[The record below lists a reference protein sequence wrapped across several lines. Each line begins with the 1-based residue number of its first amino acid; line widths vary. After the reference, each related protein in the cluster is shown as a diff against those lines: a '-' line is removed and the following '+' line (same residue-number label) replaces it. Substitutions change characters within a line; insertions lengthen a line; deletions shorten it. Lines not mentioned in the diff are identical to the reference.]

1 MINYYLRPDKA
12 HIRID
17 DENKVATNVLTLGDH
32 KFIGHITNPDYV
44 ESMIAMIDKLTP
56 INQATFDAELQ
67 EAKNILINL

>member
-44 ESMIAMIDKLTP
+44 DNMIAAIHRFTP
-56 INQATFDAELQ
+56 IDQATFEAELQ
-67 EAKNILINL
+67 EAKNILINV